1 LRALVTGA
9 SGFVGRH
16 LAVHLEH
23 QGWDVAVAAQLSATE
38 AALEQVVRDA
48 AADSVFHLAG
58 LTTAA
63 HAADLYAA
71 NVVLTARLLDAIERI
86 PSPPTVVLIGSAAE
100 YGRVTP
106 SDLPVR
112 EDQPCCPV
120 TDYAISK
127 YAQTLM
133 GLARAHS
140 GMPVVIVRLWNPVG
154 RGMPRHL
161 ALASFA
167 HQVAALPRSGGTLR
181 VGNLD
186 VERDFLDVREAARLI
201 AGLARNPNAIGKLV
215 NVCSGRPYRL
225 RPLVEAMAAKAE
237 RTVEILVEPHR
248 LRPGEPTVLFG
259 DTSRL
264 AALGLHPAQPDFDV
278 LLGELVADA
287 QSASTSPRS
296 RSS

>member
-1 LRALVTGA
+1 MRALVTGA

-16 LAVHLEH
+16 LAAYLEH
-23 QGWDVAVAAQLSATE
+23 QGWDVAVAAHLSATE
-38 AALEQVVRDA
+38 TTLEQVVRDA

-58 LTTAA
+58 LTTAS

-71 NVVLTARLLDAIERI
+71 NVVLTARLLYAIERLS
-86 PSPPTVVLIGSAAE
+86 SPPTIVLIGSAAE

-112 EDQPCCPV
+112 EDQACRPV

-133 GLARAHS
+133 GLARAQS
-140 GMPVVIVRLWNPVG
+140 GMPVVIARLWNPVG
-154 RGMPRHL
+154 PGMPRRL

-167 HQVAALPRSGGTLR
+167 HQIAAFPRPGGTLH

-201 AGLARNPNAIGKLV
+201 AGLARNPDAIGTLV

-237 RTVEILVEPHR
+237 RTVEIVVEPHR
-248 LRPGEPTVLFG
+248 LRPGEPPVLFG

-264 AALGLHPAQPDFDV
+264 AALGLHPAQPDFDG
-278 LLGELVADA
+278 LLDELIADA
-287 QSASTSPRS
+287 QSDSTNL
-296 RSS
+296 RSSSS